1 MQLYCEYCGKEL
13 NKEWLLIGAEIM
25 RKDSDYG
32 DERFCSAQCLL
43 DSLNV
48 LKESFR
54 ADGDTEIKGYYQLN
68 QKECSEKE
76 GK

>member
-1 MQLYCEYCGKEL
+1 
-13 NKEWLLIGAEIM
+13 M

-54 ADGDTEIKGYYQLN
+54 ADGETEIKGYYQLN